1 MDWPGLDSEFYELE
15 RRLAQLGLPRQ
26 PGEPLSTWLQRATDD
41 ADLVEYKEP
50 LENILR
56 LHYRHR
62 FDPRG
67 LTPVERQELR
77 RQVENLLSTAF
88 AQ

>member
-1 MDWPGLDSEFYELE
+1 M
-15 RRLAQLGLPRQ
+15 AQLGLPRQ
-26 PGEPLSTWLQRATDD
+26 PGEPLSTWLQRATDNSGL
-41 ADLVEYKEP
+41 AEFKEP

-67 LTPVERQELR
+67 LTPAERQELR
-77 RQVENLLSTAF
+77 RQVEILLSAAF
-88 AQ
+88 ANKN